1 MDLRD
6 ELIEAVEIAARRVV
20 EKLQREKKLR
30 KEDIYILYLAR
41 IVEDLKHHKTTQ
53 KQEQPQQAIP
63 ATNPATPA
71 TPTSNVPPQD
81 L

>member
-20 EKLQREKKLR
+20 EKLQRGKKLR

-41 IVEDLKHHKTTQ
+41 IVEDLKRHKTTQ
-53 KQEQPQQAIP
+53 KQE
-63 ATNPATPA
+63 
-71 TPTSNVPPQD
+71 
-81 L
+81 